1 MINPAELYT
10 GNMDV
15 LEETHYVDSDGDLTP
30 IFNTPSFLS
39 RRKQLEAVAK
49 VKGARLKIR
58 HQLQWLVYWLRTE
71 SSVQTNLDQVSVKH
85 ESLDDDDDPIV
96 VLGFSEEDISMDE
109 DKTMEDPKVIRILV
123 SSQHLVLASAG
134 IQTPTRWSTR

>member
-58 HQLQWLVYWLRTE
+58 HQLQ
-71 SSVQTNLDQVSVKH
+71 
-85 ESLDDDDDPIV
+85 
-96 VLGFSEEDISMDE
+96 
-109 DKTMEDPKVIRILV
+109 
-123 SSQHLVLASAG
+123 
-134 IQTPTRWSTR
+134 